1 MQNIFKTLFFI
12 TLLTNLANA
21 KNAKEAKPSFDC
33 AKATTKVEKMIC
45 NDESGEL
52 QNLDRQI
59 SQSYQIAKAKL
70 DKNGKKA
77 LLDSQKSWLKTRQ
90 RCEYKEC
97 LKELLQD
104 RNKELQTYTIYPN
117 NAWLGTYRL
126 RQNLYEG
133 ELTIQKC
140 DTNNTCK
147 ASYSA
152 LLHKSEFN
160 DMHECDITLKLQIKS
175 LQEVMAVNDDFAN
188 CKIYIKK
195 NQQGIVFARDEEI
208 FDSPDSLCHTMCGN
222 QTIFQWG
229 DIYKKEVQNKLNALI
244 F

>member
-90 RCEYKEC
+90 RCEDKEC
-97 LKELLQD
+97 LK
-104 RNKELQTYTIYPN
+104 
-117 NAWLGTYRL
+117 
-126 RQNLYEG
+126 
-133 ELTIQKC
+133 
-140 DTNNTCK
+140 K
-147 ASYSA
+147 A
-152 LLHKSEFN
+152 
-160 DMHECDITLKLQIKS
+160 
-175 LQEVMAVNDDFAN
+175 
-188 CKIYIKK
+188 
-195 NQQGIVFARDEEI
+195 FAR
-208 FDSPDSLCHTMCGN
+208 
-222 QTIFQWG
+222 
-229 DIYKKEVQNKLNALI
+229 
-244 F
+244 